1 MGGASFLAS
10 AIKNG
15 CETLV
20 DPQAAKTL
28 TMYWPKLK
36 VAAFLAT
43 VLIVSCL
50 VTIVAAADDD
60 QPVYFSLMVSSAPAL
75 NTSRL
80 VSSVD
85 QALQLIDNDTT
96 VLPGYNL
103 QYSQVL
109 DTQVRSRES
118 F

>member
-1 MGGASFLAS
+1 MGGASFLTS

-20 DPQAAKTL
+20 DPQVAKTL

-43 VLIVSCL
+43 VIVSCL

-75 NTSRL
+75 DTSRL

>member
-36 VAAFLAT
+36 VTAFLAT
-43 VLIVSCL
+43 VIVSCL
-50 VTIVAAADDD
+50 VAIVAAADDD

-75 NTSRL
+75 DTSRL